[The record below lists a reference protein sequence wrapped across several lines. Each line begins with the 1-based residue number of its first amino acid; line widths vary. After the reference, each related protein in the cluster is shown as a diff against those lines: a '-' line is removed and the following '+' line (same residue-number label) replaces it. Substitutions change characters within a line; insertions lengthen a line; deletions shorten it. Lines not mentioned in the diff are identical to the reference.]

1 MDKGEVKRVI
11 GPVVD
16 VQFAPEDLPELY
28 NAIEIELPDRKVTLE
43 TVQQT
48 GGGVARCIALSA
60 TDGISRG
67 MTARNTGA
75 PITMPVGEAT
85 LGRMFNVVGD
95 PIDGK
100 GEVKAEM
107 RLPIH
112 REPPSFTE
120 VRPSTEVLETGR
132 RGQDRADHGA
142 HPQHRL

>member
-48 GGGVARCIALSA
+48 GGGIARCIALSA

-75 PITMPVGEAT
+75 PITMPAT
-85 LGRMFNVVGD
+85 PAMNFAMLIATVRRSLAGRS
-95 PIDGK
+95 
-100 GEVKAEM
+100 
-107 RLPIH
+107 
-112 REPPSFTE
+112 EPLSACMA
-120 VRPSTEVLETGR
+120 R
-132 RGQDRADHGA
+132 RALITLSA
-142 HPQHRL
+142 M

>member
-28 NAIEIELPDRKVTLE
+28 NTIEIELPDRKVTLE

-67 MTARNTGA
+67 MSARNTGA

-85 LGRMFNVVGD
+85 LGRMFNVVGE

-100 GEVKAEM
+100 GEVRAEK

-112 REPPSFTE
+112 R
-120 VRPSTEVLETGR
+120 
-132 RGQDRADHGA
+132 
-142 HPQHRL
+142 